1 MLAKGF
7 WDMAEKSE
15 GVELEGGGGMVFP
28 ELLVEPLMEVL
39 ELEMEV
45 LELAVTIFYL
55 FPTVP
60 IFSYD
65 SSFLMTRSRSRN
77 TMTPSIH
84 DSLVHYDSL
93 PLV

>member
-1 MLAKGF
+1 MIVANGF

-45 LELAVTIFYL
+45 LELAMEVLELAMEFLEIKDGVSGGSDGVSGGSAGVSGASKE
-55 FPTVP
+55 FPEL
-60 IFSYD
+60 
-65 SSFLMTRSRSRN
+65 LME
-77 TMTPSIH
+77 I
-84 DSLVHYDSL
+84 
-93 PLV
+93 

>member
-7 WDMAEKSE
+7 WDMAKKSE

-45 LELAVTIFYL
+45 LELAMEVL
-55 FPTVP
+55 ELVR
-60 IFSYD
+60 SY
-65 SSFLMTRSRSRN
+65 RR
-77 TMTPSIH
+77 
-84 DSLVHYDSL
+84 
-93 PLV
+93 